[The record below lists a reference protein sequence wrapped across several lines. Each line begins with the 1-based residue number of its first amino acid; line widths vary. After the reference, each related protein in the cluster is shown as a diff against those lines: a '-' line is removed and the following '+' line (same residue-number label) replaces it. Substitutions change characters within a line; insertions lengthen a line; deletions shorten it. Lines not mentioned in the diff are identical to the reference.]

1 MTNKILSAII
11 ENLNDE
17 LIGIYRKLHEN
28 PELPNQEF
36 ETTKLIKKLLK
47 KVEIEVLDLPLETGL
62 VAQIKGN
69 PNGPVVAIRC
79 DIDALPIQEETSLS
93 YKSKINGKMHAC
105 GHDFHTAAI
114 LGAAYLV
121 KRHQASLIGTV
132 KFIFQPAEESAD
144 GAKKVLA
151 TGVLDDVDAIFGVH
165 NVSDAEVGIM
175 GIKTGAMTAAVD
187 RFEINITG
195 VGSHAAKPERG
206 IDPIIIASNIVT
218 SLQTIISRNI
228 GATEKAL
235 LSVTHIDGGN
245 TWNVIPESTYL
256 EGTVRTLNENVREL
270 ISKRMKEIVTGIAQS
285 FGGSA
290 ELIWHSGSPATNNTK
305 EWVDFGA
312 KLGTRVGYN
321 VREIS
326 MGLEGEDFAYYQKKI
341 QGAFIIIGTGQSFAH
356 HHPEYK
362 VDEKAILNCSKY
374 FAHLAEGALK
384 EILDKNYTP
393 IKEARSATKNISQ
406 IKETRSATKI
416 I

>member
-1 MTNKILSAII
+1 MANKVLASII

-17 LIGIYRKLHEN
+17 LIGVYRKLHEN

-47 KVEIEVLDLPLETGL
+47 KAEIEVLDLPLETGL

-69 PNGPVVAIRC
+69 PKGPIVAIRC
-79 DIDALPIQEETSLS
+79 DIDALPIQEETCLP
-93 YKSKINGKMHAC
+93 YKSKVDGMMHAC
-105 GHDFHTAAI
+105 GHDFHMAAI

-132 KFIFQPAEESAD
+132 KFIFQPGEESAD
-144 GAKKVLA
+144 GAKRIIS
-151 TGVLDDVDAIFGVH
+151 TGVLDDVDAIFGIH

-175 GIKTGAMTAAVD
+175 GIKTGAVTAAVD
-187 RFEINITG
+187 RFEIKVTG

-235 LSVTHIDGGN
+235 LSVTHIQGGN
-245 TWNVIPESTYL
+245 TWNVIPESVYL
-256 EGTVRTLNENVREL
+256 EGTVRTLDENIREL
-270 ISKRMKEIVTGIAQS
+270 IYKRMNEIITGIAQS

-290 ELIWHSGSPATNNTK
+290 ELIWHPSSPATDNTE
-305 EWVDFGA
+305 EWVEFST
-312 KLGTRVGYN
+312 KLGKRMGYN
-321 VREIS
+321 VKQTS

-341 QGAFIIIGTGQSFAH
+341 PGAFITIGTGKSYAH
-356 HHPEYK
+356 HHPQYQ

-374 FAHLAEGALK
+374 FAGLAEGALK
-384 EILDKNYTP
+384 EILEKNY
-393 IKEARSATKNISQ
+393 KAQSK
-406 IKETRSATKI
+406 K
-416 I
+416 